1 MSRSQKQFGLA
12 QIGQIALTVDD
23 LERATQFYQDALGI
37 QPLFQVPGMAFFQC
51 GSVRL
56 MLGTTGQGEDAHPS
70 SILYFKVDDIQNAHS
85 TLVERGVEFERDPE
99 MVHRAEDHEL
109 WLAFF
114 RDLDGRMLALMSER
128 PVDSVGG
135 RQ

>member
-1 MSRSQKQFGLA
+1 MTQSQKPFGLA

-23 LERATQFYQDALGI
+23 LERATQFYRDALGI

-70 SILYFKVDDIQNAHS
+70 SILYFKVDDIENAHA
-85 TLVERGVEFERDPE
+85 TLVEHGVEFERAPQR
-99 MVHRAEDHEL
+99 VHRGEDHEL

-128 PVDSVGG
+128 PVVGG
-135 RQ
+135 R

>member
-1 MSRSQKQFGLA
+1 MSPSQNPFGLS

-23 LERATQFYQDALGI
+23 LERASRFYGDVLGM

-56 MLGTTGQGEDAHPS
+56 MLGKTGQGEDSHPS
-70 SILYFKVDDIQNAHS
+70 SILYFKVEDIQEAHAA
-85 TLVERGVEFERDPE
+85 LVGRGVQFERDPE
-99 MVHRAEDHEL
+99 MVHRADDHEL

-114 RDLDGRMLALMSER
+114 RDEDNRMLALMSEKPL
-128 PVDSVGG
+128 PVSG
-135 RQ
+135 